1 MTLHD
6 IHMTSHDA
14 HVTYHNMFK
23 FSVFDSQFSGIQS
36 LNTLCTG
43 RIHTSNTYIQEQLPP
58 PSSPFLRRYTAS
70 EVMRTKPTLCCP
82 TPAGVLTRINWVG
95 EKGER
100 SRERGRERWRKTG
113 EGEVKGKWK
122 GKEEGRGGE
131 GKERRERRIKKI
143 FSRHVR

>member
-70 EVMRTKPTLCCP
+70 EVMRTKPILCCP

-95 EKGER
+95 GEKGER
-100 SRERGRERWRKTG
+100 
-113 EGEVKGKWK
+113 
-122 GKEEGRGGE
+122 GG
-131 GKERRERRIKKI
+131 GERREEEREGEQEKER
-143 FSRHVR
+143 